1 LYLLSFSWWVNSF
14 LVSLQFSQNFHPIF
28 RTQASD
34 EDIRRAYRKLALR
47 WHPDKHLHDPAEA
60 GGMFQQLNAAYEVL
74 RQPKLRR
81 QYDELLLHKMFMEDY
96 LQRYYDLILTAQ
108 GLGLPLS
115 PKKGE
120 LASSSSS
127 SSSSSSGGMYNL
139 ASSPST
145 LPSSILMAEVEE
157 KPLRLVSTH

>member
-1 LYLLSFSWWVNSF
+1 
-14 LVSLQFSQNFHPIF
+14 
-28 RTQASD
+28 
-34 EDIRRAYRKLALR
+34 
-47 WHPDKHLHDPAEA
+47 
-60 GGMFQQLNAAYEVL
+60 MFQQLNAAYEVL

-96 LQRYYDLILTAQ
+96 LQRYCDLILTAQ

-127 SSSSSSGGMYNL
+127 SSSSGAMYSR
-139 ASSPST
+139 ASSQST
-145 LPSSILMAEVEE
+145 PPPSILIAGVEE